1 MSRCVVSQEGER
13 VVGRRRFGEA
23 EHRAFGAMASFAFG
37 ERFRPLTETAPQTLH
52 AG

>member
-23 EHRAFGAMASFAFG
+23 EHRAFGAMASFAFVVRNG
-37 ERFRPLTETAPQTLH
+37 AIAPFRPLRQ